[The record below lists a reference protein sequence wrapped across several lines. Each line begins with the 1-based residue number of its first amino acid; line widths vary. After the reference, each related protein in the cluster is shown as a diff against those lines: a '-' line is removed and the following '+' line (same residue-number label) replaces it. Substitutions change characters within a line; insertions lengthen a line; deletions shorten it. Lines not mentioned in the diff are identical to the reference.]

1 MNHCHLSLT
10 TWLLITGPCF
20 FSAQSVQ
27 TIRSWLWS
35 IPVWELEG
43 GTARVWG
50 EPLVHSWLFGHSDR
64 LLMLVGRT
72 KRFSVCRSCS
82 SVSTKNILSS
92 LSHSSTFGSYT
103 PKKKYSFNSSHY
115 SELNHLCNFFN
126 TVAVSHRLSSKNSI
140 LRIQIWTVLVPTGC
154 MTIIYNGVWPASR
167 PQNV

>member
-1 MNHCHLSLT
+1 MKCFLALSASLANCLDTTLVNVCIQHLAAPCSEDWLWISFGSANYTDEMNHCHLSLT

-20 FSAQSVQ
+20 FSAQSVP

-35 IPVWELEG
+35 IPVWELEE

-50 EPLVHSWLFGHSDR
+50 EPLVYSWLFGHSDR

-82 SVSTKNILSS
+82 SVSTKNGLST
-92 LSHSSTFGSYT
+92 LSHSSTFGSDT

-115 SELNHLCNFFN
+115 SELKHLF
-126 TVAVSHRLSSKNSI
+126 
-140 LRIQIWTVLVPTGC
+140 
-154 MTIIYNGVWPASR
+154 
-167 PQNV
+167 